1 MLFNPNSNFSTDFS
15 IRNDDIEA
23 GGSFLTRALLQTL
36 PKIYELSYA
45 QLWTL
50 EGAHQVPVA
59 GNLAGYTE
67 KVEELQYQAK
77 GDVREYVDATSDIPT
92 LKSAYGSISYNVHT
106 FAIATEHSMQELEAF
121 QMHPQKLQ
129 KEIQNVDMRLRQSV
143 HQLLVFGSQAR
154 GSSGLFNDPGVT
166 VDSGSYNPASGS
178 VTWQQHI
185 DFFSD
190 IIATIES
197 NNNLT
202 LTARVGTIKVPTRLY
217 SILTRTRQSGDS
229 SMSVMQALKADYPD
243 IVFERYNECSARLLE
258 AFEVQPQGT
267 GLDRIIF
274 CPVLNN
280 NQVDRLADAPNT
292 MPSQWKDMTYRT
304 VFYMRSSQ
312 TMIHSPAS
320 FYYYDIPTL
329 G

>member
-1 MLFNPNSNFSTDFS
+1 M
-15 IRNDDIEA
+15 
-23 GGSFLTRALLQTL
+23 
-36 PKIYELSYA
+36 
-45 QLWTL
+45 
-50 EGAHQVPVA
+50 
-59 GNLAGYTE
+59 
-67 KVEELQYQAK
+67 
-77 GDVREYVDATSDIPT
+77 
-92 LKSAYGSISYNVHT
+92 
-106 FAIATEHSMQELEAF
+106 
-121 QMHPQKLQ
+121 
-129 KEIQNVDMRLRQSV
+129 
-143 HQLLVFGSQAR
+143 
-154 GSSGLFNDPGVT
+154 
-166 VDSGSYNPASGS
+166 
-178 VTWQQHI
+178 
-185 DFFSD
+185 
-190 IIATIES
+190 
-197 NNNLT
+197 T